1 MTIYEMDEQV
11 EIEQYEQKLIKDV
24 LGLSPEAFDR
34 FRDHAIRGLIGLGNA
49 FKQAL
54 GILLQCADVQES
66 VKIMSVW
73 RKECAE
79 YEMLYRIKE
88 AKDRALSEGQ
98 LTTDPHQVKEILPS

>member
-1 MTIYEMDEQV
+1 MTIYEMDEQT
-11 EIEQYEQKLIKDV
+11 ETEQYQEKLVKDV

-34 FRDHAIRGLIGLGNA
+34 FKVNAVKGLISLGNA

-54 GILLQCADVQES
+54 GVLLQEANVQES

-79 YEMLYRIKE
+79 YEMLYRIQE
-88 AKDRALSEGQ
+88 AKLKAL
-98 LTTDPHQVKEILPS
+98 KEVNENELDKQNTGDAGL